1 MVYTFV
7 TRFIA
12 ISNCANGSRNTAL
25 ASSATSS
32 YTSASPQIAVAPAPA
47 QPPAERL
54 SIVVRAYRFAS
65 VIMLALRIYLP
76 YKAIQLWSRVTKD
89 GRKEARYR
97 RQDLHAAR
105 ALYRTS
111 IRLEGLLIKASQF
124 IATRADILPDEWVS
138 TLAGLHDRV
147 PPRPFEIIRAQI
159 EHELGR
165 PLEAIFAE
173 FNPVPIAAAS
183 LAQVHAARTI
193 DGRRCA
199 VKVQYPRIEAIVNA
213 DLRNLEFTL
222 RLLAWVEPDFDFR
235 VIAREILKYI
245 PMELDFVNEARNS
258 EIIAANFAQRSDV
271 VIPRIYRELTTRRVL
286 TMELVEGIKVTDLEA
301 LEQAGIDKH
310 EVAQKLIEI
319 FTQQILRD
327 GFFHADPHPGNILVQ
342 PGPRIV
348 LLDFGLAKD
357 FPPAFRDAM
366 VRLTFAI
373 LSTNRDAIVSAFH
386 DLGFRTRDGSPET
399 LLMLANVFLGNSVKR
414 NRAYA
419 DRELIEEFSDE
430 LPRTLRA
437 NPIVEVPADVLLV
450 NRVMGLMSGL
460 GKTLDSQVNLF
471 TTLMPYTEALMT
483 AQTATNSSDTAT
495 DKSPDDFAED

>member
-1 MVYTFV
+1 M
-7 TRFIA
+7 I
-12 ISNCANGSRNTAL
+12 IL
-25 ASSATSS
+25 A
-32 YTSASPQIAVAPAPA
+32 V
-47 QPPAERL
+47 
-54 SIVVRAYRFAS
+54 
-65 VIMLALRIYLP
+65 RIYVP
-76 YKAIQLWSRVTKD
+76 YKAIQLWSRLTGD

-97 RQDLHAAR
+97 RQDLRAAR

-138 TLAGLHDRV
+138 TLAGLQDRV
-147 PPRPFEIIRAQI
+147 PPQPFEIIREQI
-159 EHELGR
+159 ERELGR
-165 PLEAIFAE
+165 PLESIFSE
-173 FNPVPIAAAS
+173 FNPVPLAAAS

-199 VKVQYPRIEAIVNA
+199 VKIQYPRIEAIVDA
-213 DLRNLEFTL
+213 DLRNLGFTL
-222 RLLAWVEPDFDFR
+222 RILAWLEPNFDFR

-245 PMELDFVNEARNS
+245 PMELDFINEARNS
-258 EIIAANFAQRSDV
+258 EIIAANFAHRDDV
-271 VIPRIYRELTTRRVL
+271 VIPRVYRELTTRRVL
-286 TMELVEGIKVTDLEA
+286 TMELVEGIKVTDLAA
-301 LEQAGIDKH
+301 LERAGIDKH
-310 EVAQKLIEI
+310 QVAQKLIEM

-357 FPPAFRDAM
+357 FPPAFRDAF

-386 DLGFRTRDGSPET
+386 DLGFRTRDGSPDT
-399 LLMLANVFLGNSVKR
+399 LLMLADVFLGNSVKR
-414 NRAYA
+414 NKAYA
-419 DRELIEEFSDE
+419 DRDLIEEFSDN

-471 TTLMPYTEALMT
+471 ATLMPFTQSLMT
-483 AQTATNSSDTAT
+483 QMGETNSAETTLSETAAQSPAAAT
-495 DKSPDDFAED
+495 VTTIPDDSGSTGD